1 MSNDSDELTCL
12 RAENARLIALLE
24 FHGIDWRHDPV
35 PATRSAPPPPE
46 PSNLSTAEKVAL
58 YRRLFRG
65 RTDVH
70 PVRWDSAKSGK
81 SGYAPA
87 CANEWRPGIC
97 GKPQIKCAD
106 CSNRS
111 LIPLS
116 DAVIYSH
123 LAGEK
128 TIGVYPLLQDDTC
141 YFLAVDFDKAEWRED
156 AKAFARTCREL
167 DVPVALEIS
176 RSGNP
181 RAQLFLAPRRQPRRR
196 LQQRL

>member
-1 MSNDSDELTCL
+1 MSNESDELKRL

-24 FHGIDWRHDPV
+24 SHDIDWQNDP
-35 PATRSAPPPPE
+35 APTAQLASPPPE

-58 YRRLFRG
+58 FRRLFRG

-70 PVRWDSAKSGK
+70 PVRWESATTGK

-97 GKPQIKCAD
+97 EKPRIKCAD
-106 CSNRS
+106 CGNRS
-111 LIPLS
+111 LIPIT

-128 TIGVYPLLQDDTC
+128 TIGVYPLLPDDTC
-141 YFLAVDFDKAEWRED
+141 HFLAVDFDKAE
-156 AKAFARTCREL
+156 
-167 DVPVALEIS
+167 
-176 RSGNP
+176 
-181 RAQLFLAPRRQPRRR
+181 
-196 LQQRL
+196 

>member
-1 MSNDSDELTCL
+1 MSSESDELTRL

-24 FHGIDWRHDPV
+24 SHGIAWRHP
-35 PATRSAPPPPE
+35 PTPTTASTPQATAPSSLSA
-46 PSNLSTAEKVAL
+46 AEKVAL
-58 YRRLFRG
+58 FRRLFRG

-70 PVRWDSAKSGK
+70 PVRWESATTGK
-81 SGYAPA
+81 SGYSPA

-97 GKPQIKCAD
+97 EKPRIKCAN
-106 CSNRS
+106 CGNRS
-111 LIPLS
+111 LIPVS

-141 YFLAVDFDKAEWRED
+141 HFLAVDLDKAEWRED
-156 AKAFARTCREL
+156 AIAFVQSCREL

-176 RSGNP
+176 RSGNG
-181 RAQLFLAPRRQPRRR
+181 AHAW
-196 LQQRL
+196 